1 MHSKDFDRLLETKQ
15 HGSALFPFNIYPCS
29 IPVDFPAVAL
39 HWQQSMELIYIK
51 KGRGLVQS
59 GLQMTEARKGDI
71 FIVAP
76 GTIHALRELPGQTME
91 YENIIFDM
99 RFLGSGAAD
108 ICAQEYLV
116 PLSVGQLRL
125 PTLIRQE
132 SIGYDR
138 LSACLAEAEDL
149 CGERGPGYELGVK
162 AAILRFLF
170 LLLRLCPEKETA
182 EPGREERLQHI
193 LQKIEEE
200 FAQPL
205 TVAEAAR
212 ECGLSSSHFMR
223 WFRQMIGSSF
233 TAYLNERRL
242 AAAAG
247 LLKQTDATILTIAE
261 QVGFENLSNF
271 NRQFKARYGMTPR
284 RYRSR

>member
-29 IPVDFPAVAL
+29 IPLDFPAVSL

-71 FIVAP
+71 FIITP
-76 GTIHALRELPGQTME
+76 GMIHALRGLPGHTME

-170 LLLRLCPEKETA
+170 LLLRLHPENEPA

-205 TVAEAAR
+205 TVAEAALD
-212 ECGLSSSHFMR
+212 CGLSSSHFMR
-223 WFRQMIGSSF
+223 WFRQMTGSSF

-247 LLKQTDATILTIAE
+247 RLKQTDATILTIAE

-284 RYRSR
+284 QYRGR